1 VPVADLVRDG
11 VEVGL
16 VAGDVGGLGEVF
28 ADQAGGVVVGGRSHG
43 GGGRRR

>member
-28 ADQAGGVVVGGRSHG
+28 ADQAGGVVVGGPLTWG
-43 GGGRRR
+43 WG